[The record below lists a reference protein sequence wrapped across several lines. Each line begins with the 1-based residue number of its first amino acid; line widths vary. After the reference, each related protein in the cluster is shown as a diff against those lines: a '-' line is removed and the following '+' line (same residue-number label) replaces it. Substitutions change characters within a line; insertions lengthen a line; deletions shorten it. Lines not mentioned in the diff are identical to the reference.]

1 MNRLIA
7 LILVC
12 LTIPVPV
19 MADPPNPKYIIGILN
34 QNIANYKVL
43 RTRGD
48 ITPKEYFDRSWKA
61 YDQAAEDG
69 NMPDLKE
76 MAAFG
81 RVKSG
86 EFLDGKI
93 TEDQYRS
100 AMVNKQEDIKNRT
113 LAQLNM
119 QDSSNLS
126 WTEIL
131 ALAAAV
137 ALVGAAAAAASRGNS
152 TGSSYQSYPG
162 TTYQS
167 YTGNCQYT
175 WQRAADGSL
184 CGNRAASVRPG
195 GR

>member
-1 MNRLIA
+1 
-7 LILVC
+7 
-12 LTIPVPV
+12 
-19 MADPPNPKYIIGILN
+19 MAEPPNPKYIIGILN

-43 RTRGD
+43 RSRGD

-81 RVKSG
+81 RVKSE

-100 AMVNKQEDIKNRT
+100 AMIDKQEELKNRA

-119 QDSSNLS
+119 RNGGNLS

-131 ALAAAV
+131 ALAAVV
-137 ALVGAAAAAASRGNS
+137 ALVGAAAAAASRANS
-152 TGSSYQSYPG
+152 TGSGYKSYSG

-167 YTGNCQYT
+167 YTGNCQYAS
-175 WQRAADGSL
+175 QRAADGSL
-184 CGNRAASVRPG
+184 CGKRAASERPG